1 MEEKPINI
9 KKAEREDRYTAKAYD
24 RKHSSCH
31 IAGFVL
37 GIISMLSTF
46 FWYIA
51 IPSGILAIVF
61 GVKSSR
67 ATASKLGKAGLILG
81 IIGLAACLFVYISM
95 LFLTFLSY
103 V

>member
-9 KKAEREDRYTAKAYD
+9 KEVERKDRYMAKEYE
-24 RKHSSCH
+24 RKHSSMH

-61 GVKSSR
+61 GAKSSR
-67 ATASKLGKAGLILG
+67 ATASKLGKTGLILG
-81 IIGLAACLFVYISM
+81 IIGLAACVFIYLSM
-95 LFLTFLSY
+95 VFLTFLSY
-103 V
+103 A